1 MRHAIPLT
9 AAALTCAVMLA
20 QIPQPTPKDVRVL
33 PGTAA
38 PKDDRPAP
46 PKVEVQTV
54 KPPAPPAQPQEA
66 FPDDTPIIRATVNVV
81 LVPTTV
87 TDKNNR
93 VVNGLQPQDFTLYD
107 NDQPQEISRDV
118 AFLPLSMVICIQR
131 SDHVEKV
138 LPKIHKMGDVMRDLL
153 VGQDGEA
160 AIISFANNVD
170 LVQDFTNDA
179 AKINQAVST
188 LRAAGRNNRLNDAVN
203 QATYMLRNKKDRRKV
218 ILLISETLDRS
229 SEARPREVATNL
241 QIHNIDLYTLN
252 INRLVTLGTTRPDL
266 PRPDPLPPGARPRV
280 GVGPMDPTTQ
290 AQISGTFGYGA
301 DFVPAI
307 EELFRGVK
315 AIFIKNPAELY
326 TKFTGG
332 RELSFITQTDLE
344 RAITD
349 IGAEIRSQ
357 YLLSYTPNNKMEGGF
372 HKIRVEVNRRD
383 LKIRTRPGYWMAAIP
398 E

>member
-1 MRHAIPLT
+1 MRYLIPLT
-9 AAALTCAVMLA
+9 AAALTCAAMLA
-20 QIPQPTPKDVRVL
+20 QIPRPTPQDIRVS

-38 PKDDRPAP
+38 PKDERPAP
-46 PKVEVQTV
+46 PKPEIKTV
-54 KPPAPPAQPQEA
+54 KPQAPAYQPPVD
-66 FPDDTPIIRATVNVV
+66 PDDTPLIRATVNVV

-87 TDKNNR
+87 TDGR
-93 VVNGLQPQDFTLYD
+93 GAVVNGLQPQDFTLYD
-107 NDQPQEISRDV
+107 NEKPQEINRDV
-118 AFLPLSMVICIQR
+118 AFLPLSMVVCIQR
-131 SDHVEKV
+131 SEHVEQV
-138 LPKIHKMGDVMRDLL
+138 LPKIQKMGDVMHSLL

-160 AIISFANNVD
+160 AIISFGNNVD
-170 LVQDFTNDA
+170 VIQEFTNDA
-179 AKINQAVST
+179 EKINRAVST
-188 LRAAGRNNRLNDAVN
+188 LRASGRNNRLNDAVN
-203 QATYMLRNKKDRRKV
+203 QATYMLRNKRDRRKV

-241 QIHNIDLYTLN
+241 QVHNIDLYTLN
-252 INRLVTLGTTRPDL
+252 ISRIVTLATTRPDV

-280 GVGPMDPTTQ
+280 GIGPMDPTSQ
-290 AQISGTFGYGA
+290 AQISGTFGYGG
-301 DFVPAI
+301 DLVPAL
-307 EELFRGVK
+307 EEIFRGVK
-315 AIFIKNPAELY
+315 GIFIKNPAELY
-326 TKFTGG
+326 TRFTGG
-332 RELSFITQTDLE
+332 REMSFLTQADLE